1 MAKNPDAKTGYKRPP
16 ADHEILLTMAIVDP
30 GYMVNMPQGA
40 TGASGCDML
49 TYADISIF
57 LTASNEVLF
66 TAICRYNVQGKP
78 TRMGRLSS
86 TDKRRLLRDMRKS
99 RSAAA

>member
-40 TGASGCDML
+40 TGASGCDMH
-49 TYADISIF
+49 DICGYIN
-57 LTASNEVLF
+57 LPHG
-66 TAICRYNVQGKP
+66 VQ
-78 TRMGRLSS
+78 
-86 TDKRRLLRDMRKS
+86 
-99 RSAAA
+99 

>member
-40 TGASGCDML
+40 TGASACDML

-57 LTASNEVLF
+57 LTAS
-66 TAICRYNVQGKP
+66 ICRYNVQGKP

>member
-1 MAKNPDAKTGYKRPP
+1 MRRPDTIGRRQ
-16 ADHEILLTMAIVDP
+16 IMRFSLTMAIVDP

-66 TAICRYNVQGKP
+66 TEICRYNVQGKP

>member
-1 MAKNPDAKTGYKRPP
+1 MAKNPDAKTGYKWPP

-57 LTASNEVLF
+57 LTASNEVE
-66 TAICRYNVQGKP
+66 ICRYNVQGKP
-78 TRMGRLSS
+78 TRMGLLSQY
-86 TDKRRLLRDMRKS
+86 R
-99 RSAAA
+99 